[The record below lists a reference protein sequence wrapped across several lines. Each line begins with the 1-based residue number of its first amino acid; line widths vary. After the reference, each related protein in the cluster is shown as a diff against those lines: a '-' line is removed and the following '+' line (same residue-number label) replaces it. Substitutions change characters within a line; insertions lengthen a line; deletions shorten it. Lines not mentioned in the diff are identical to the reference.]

1 MSGDVAFAGNLSF
14 LNLGELLQ
22 LLGTTG
28 SSGSVTIHNAQA
40 AQPGFIYIDKGNP
53 INAASGSKT
62 GLDALFS
69 MFGWLDGQFEFV
81 QEAVSCEKTITKSRM
96 EIILDGLRMLD
107 EGQVQI
113 LGAATAGSKPS
124 DTAAKSGSLA
134 LIKGPLVDYSYV
146 VDEESFYDGDEIVQE
161 GNHGNWIWVILE
173 GIVEISR
180 ETPKGALSILRIGD
194 GAFLG
199 SVASL
204 IQADNVRSATAK
216 AIGNV
221 QLGMLDS
228 QLMTSELAGMSQ
240 DYREFVR
247 ALDMRLKQV
256 TRMAVD
262 IYSED
267 QKVIEL
273 INGTKPL
280 IKQGQGEDRLFRIT
294 SGTAIVARETDS
306 GVVPVAR
313 LEKGDFLGRLP
324 FLDLGN
330 EPQAASVFASPN
342 LKLAALDPKGLQK
355 EHEKLSSNLQSILAH
370 LATTISVTTLIA
382 CDYYKKK
389 FAKFNPQKKK
399 MP

>member
-1 MSGDVAFAGNLSF
+1 MSGEVAFAGNLSF

>member
-1 MSGDVAFAGNLSF
+1 MPGDIAFAGNLSF

-28 SSGSVTIHNAQA
+28 STGSVSIHCDQA

-53 INAASGSKT
+53 INAATGSKI

-81 QEAVSCEKTITKSRM
+81 QEAVTCEKTITKSRM
-96 EIILDGLRMLD
+96 EIILDGLRLLD
-107 EGQVQI
+107 EGQVEI

-124 DTAAKSGSLA
+124 DTAAKSGSLP

-173 GIVEISR
+173 GTAEISR
-180 ETPKGALSILRIGD
+180 ETPGGTLNILRIGD

-204 IQADNVRSATAK
+204 LQADNVRSATVT

-240 DYREFVR
+240 DYRELVR
-247 ALDMRLKQV
+247 ALDLRLKRV
-256 TRMAVD
+256 TGMAVD
-262 IYSED
+262 IHSKD
-267 QKVIEL
+267 PKVIEL
-273 INGTKPL
+273 IKGKKPL
-280 IKQGQGEDRLFRIT
+280 IKQGQGEERLFRIT
-294 SGTAIVARETDS
+294 SGEAIVARESDS
-306 GVVPVAR
+306 VVVPVAR
-313 LEKGDFLGRLP
+313 LKEGDFFGHLP
-324 FLDLGN
+324 FLDMGN

-342 LKLAALDPKGLQK
+342 LKLAALDPKELQK
-355 EHEKLSSNLQSILAH
+355 EHEKLSSNLQNILAH
-370 LATTISVTTLIA
+370 LAATISVTTLIA
-382 CDYYKKK
+382 CDYYKKA
-389 FAKFNPQKKK
+389 FAD
-399 MP
+399 